1 MSGAQSNDVSDLLGG
16 TMIFRSPHA
25 DVHIPDVPFHRFV
38 LHRAEKLKAMPALI
52 DAETDRIL
60 TYGDLARD
68 VCRLAGALAARGMRK
83 GDVFALMLPNVPE
96 FATAFFGVLAA
107 GGVITTLNPLYTAD
121 EIAHQLEDS
130 GAKYLLT
137 LPQLFD
143 KAAVAAATQPLREI
157 FVVGETVGVT
167 PFSALLAVD
176 CTPPSVD
183 FNPSEDLAVLPYSSG
198 TTGKP
203 KGVMLTHANLVAGV
217 LAVATAVPHEVGT
230 IGLAVLPFFHI
241 AGMVCI
247 LHNALYLGGTLVLM
261 RRFEPESFLRTI
273 QEYRIEVASL
283 VPPIVVLL
291 AKHSIVENYD
301 LSSLKLVTS
310 GAAPL
315 GADMQSACQ
324 SRLGTPVIQGYGMT
338 EAAGL
343 THGSVE
349 ASNTNKAGSVGP
361 CSPNTRCKIVDTLTG
376 SELGPKEQGELWL
389 RSPQLMK
396 GYLNNPEATA
406 ECLDRDGWY
415 HTGDIGYA
423 DEDGYF
429 YIVDR
434 LKELIKYKGF
444 QIAPAELE
452 ALLLTHPAI
461 VEAAVI
467 PSPDERAGEVPK
479 AFLVT
484 RSPVSVEEVLNF
496 VAARVAPYKKIR
508 RVEFVENLPKSP
520 AGKLLRRVL
529 RERERGRTYLG
540 LTESG

>member
-1 MSGAQSNDVSDLLGG
+1 
-16 TMIFRSPHA
+16 MIFRSPHA
-25 DVHIPDVPFHRFV
+25 DVSVPDVPFHKFV
-38 LHRAEKLKAMPALI
+38 LHGAEKLKEMPALI
-52 DAETDRIL
+52 DAETGRIL
-60 TYGDLARD
+60 TYGELERG
-68 VCRLAGALAARGMRK
+68 VYRLAGALAARGLQK
-83 GDVFALMLPNVPE
+83 GDVFAVMLPNVPE
-96 FATAFFGVLAA
+96 FATAFFGVLGA
-107 GGVITTLNPLYTAD
+107 GGIVTTLNPLYTAD

-137 LPQLFD
+137 LPQLLN
-143 KAAVAAATQPLREI
+143 KAVSAAAKHPLREI

-167 PFSALLAVD
+167 PFSALLAED
-176 CTPPSVD
+176 RTPPSVD

-198 TTGKP
+198 TTGKA
-203 KGVMLTHANLVAGV
+203 KGVMLTHANLIAGV
-217 LAVATAVPHEVGT
+217 LAVAIAFPHDTGT
-230 IGLAVLPFFHI
+230 TYLGILPFFHI

-247 LHNALYLGGTLVLM
+247 LHSVLYIGGKLALM
-261 RRFEPESFLRTI
+261 RRFEPESFLQTI
-273 QEYRIEVASL
+273 QKYRIEVAPL
-283 VPPIVVLL
+283 VPPLVVVL
-291 AKHSIVENYD
+291 AKHPVVENYD

-315 GADMQSACQ
+315 GADMQCACQ

-343 THGSVE
+343 THGSMQTIE
-349 ASNTNKAGSVGP
+349 TNKAGSVGP
-361 CSPNTRCKIVDTLTG
+361 CSPNTRCKIVDALTG

-467 PSPDERAGEVPK
+467 PIPDEQAGEVPK

-484 RSPVSVEEVLNF
+484 RNPVSFEEVLNF

-529 RERERGRTYLG
+529 RERERGRTYLAQ
-540 LTESG
+540 TESG

>member
-1 MSGAQSNDVSDLLGG
+1 
-16 TMIFRSPHA
+16 MIFRSPHA

-38 LHRAEKLKAMPALI
+38 LHQAEKLKAMPALI

-60 TYGDLARD
+60 TYGELARD
-68 VCRLAGALAARGMRK
+68 VCRVAGALAARGMRK

-107 GGVITTLNPLYTAD
+107 GGVITTVNPLYTPD

-130 GAKYLLT
+130 GAKYFLT
-137 LPQLFD
+137 LPQLLE
-143 KAAVAAATQPLREI
+143 KAVEAAAKQPLREI
-157 FVVGETVGVT
+157 FVVGETVGAT
-167 PFSALLAVD
+167 PFSALLAAD
-176 CTPPSVD
+176 CTPPSID
-183 FNPSEDLAVLPYSSG
+183 INPSEDLAVLPYSSG

-217 LAVATAVPHEVGT
+217 LAVAIAFPRDTGT
-230 IGLAVLPFFHI
+230 TYLGILPFFHI

-247 LHNALYLGGTLVLM
+247 LHSVLYLGGKLALM
-261 RRFEPESFLRTI
+261 RRFEPESFLQTI
-273 QEYRIEVASL
+273 QKYRIEVAPL
-283 VPPIVVLL
+283 VPPLVVVL
-291 AKHSIVENYD
+291 AKHPVVEKYD

-315 GADMQSACQ
+315 GADMQCACQ
-324 SRLGTPVIQGYGMT
+324 SRLGTPVIQGYGLT
-338 EAAGL
+338 ETTGL
-343 THGSVE
+343 THGNVE
-349 ASNTNKAGSVGP
+349 AISTNKPGSVGP
-361 CSPNTRCKIVDTLTG
+361 CGPNTQCKIVDVLAGT
-376 SELGPKEQGELWL
+376 ELGANEQGELWL

-396 GYLNNPEATA
+396 GYLNNPSATA

-415 HTGDIGYA
+415 HTGDIGYV

-444 QIAPAELE
+444 QVAPAELE
-452 ALLLTHPAI
+452 ALLLTHPSI
-461 VEAAVI
+461 VDAAVI
-467 PSPDERAGEVPK
+467 PSPDEQAGEVPK

-484 RSPVSVEEVLNF
+484 RNPVSVEEVLNF

-529 RERERGRTYLG
+529 RDRERSRTYV
-540 LTESG
+540 

>member
-1 MSGAQSNDVSDLLGG
+1 
-16 TMIFRSPHA
+16 MIFRSPYA

-38 LHRAEKLKAMPALI
+38 LDRAEKLKAMPALI
-52 DAETDRIL
+52 DAETGRTL
-60 TYGDLARD
+60 TYGELARD

-83 GDVFALMLPNVPE
+83 GDVFAVMLSNVPE
-96 FATAFFGVLAA
+96 FATAFYGVLAA
-107 GGVITTLNPLYTAD
+107 GGVITTLNPLYTSD
-121 EIAHQLEDS
+121 EVAHQLEDS

-137 LPQLFD
+137 LPQLLD
-143 KAAVAAATQPLREI
+143 KAVSAAAKHPLREI
-157 FVVGETVGVT
+157 FVVGETVGAT
-167 PFSALLAVD
+167 PFSALLAED
-176 CTPPSVD
+176 RTPPSVD

-198 TTGKP
+198 TSGKP

-217 LAVATAVPHEVGT
+217 LAVAIAFPFDAGT
-230 IGLAVLPFFHI
+230 TGLALLPFFHI
-241 AGMVCI
+241 AGMVCV
-247 LHNALYLGGTLVLM
+247 LHSALYTGSTQVLM
-261 RRFEPESFLRTI
+261 RRFEPESFLQTI
-273 QEYRIEVASL
+273 QKYRIEVAPL
-283 VPPIVVLL
+283 VPPLVVVL
-291 AKHSIVENYD
+291 AKHPVVENYD

-315 GADMQSACQ
+315 GADMQCACQ
-324 SRLGTPVIQGYGMT
+324 NRLGTPVVQAYGLT
-338 EAAGL
+338 ETTGI

-349 ASNTNKAGSVGP
+349 AISKNKPGSVGP
-361 CSPNTRCKIVDTLTG
+361 CGPNTRCKIVDVIEGT
-376 SELGPKEQGELWL
+376 ELGPKEQGELWV

-406 ECLDRDGWY
+406 ECLDHDGWY
-415 HTGDIGYA
+415 HTGDIGFA

-444 QIAPAELE
+444 QVAPAELE

-461 VEAAVI
+461 VDAAVI
-467 PSPDERAGEVPK
+467 PSPDEQAGEVPK

-484 RSPVSVEEVLNF
+484 RNPVSVEEVLNF

-529 RERERGRTYLG
+529 RERERGRTSLG
-540 LTESG
+540 QTWSE